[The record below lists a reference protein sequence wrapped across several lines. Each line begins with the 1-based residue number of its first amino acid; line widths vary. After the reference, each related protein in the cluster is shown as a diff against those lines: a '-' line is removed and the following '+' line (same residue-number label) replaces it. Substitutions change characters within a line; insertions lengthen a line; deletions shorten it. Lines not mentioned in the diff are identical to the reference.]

1 MSNESIIII
10 DSSKRNQ
17 RIYPNNNNFVY
28 NTNKQYINPTKIELI
43 SAIIPNSQYVI
54 NSFNNL
60 FNLTYSSTLYTA
72 LIPQSNYTASS
83 LAVALQ
89 TALNGLSVPSTTFTV
104 TVNLNTMTY
113 TITSTNAVVY
123 NFSSNPTLS
132 QILGFS
138 STNSSS
144 VSTITST
151 NAFQV
156 ATTRYW
162 KLYIKEFDNNYDTNI
177 SGLFNFIILNNV
189 NNGDYLYMIKD
200 INSVNNSHDIHI
212 KNNITTL
219 SIELRDEWNNLVD
232 LNGCDYLLILKIYE

>member
-1 MSNESIIII
+1 MTKESIIII

-17 RIYPNNNNFVY
+17 SIYPSNNNFVY
-28 NTNKQYINPTKIELI
+28 NTNKQYINPSKIELL

-72 LIPQSNYTASS
+72 VIPPCNYTASS
-83 LAVALQ
+83 LALSLQ
-89 TALNGLSVPSTTFTV
+89 TSLNGLSVPSTFTV
-104 TVNLNTMTY
+104 TVNLNTMLF
-113 TITSTNAVVY
+113 TITSTNPVVY
-123 NFSSNPTLS
+123 NFSLNPILS
-132 QILGFS
+132 QILGFG

-156 ATTRYW
+156 STTRYW
-162 KLYIKEFDNNYDTNI
+162 KLYIKEFDTNYDTNI

-189 NNGDYLYMIKD
+189 NNSDYLYMIKD
-200 INSVNNSHDIHI
+200 INCVNNSHEINI
-212 KNNITTL
+212 RRNITTL

-232 LNGCDYLLILKIYE
+232 LNGCNYLLILKIYE

>member
-1 MSNESIIII
+1 MTKESIIII

-17 RIYPNNNNFVY
+17 SIYPSNNNFVY
-28 NTNKQYINPTKIELI
+28 NTTNQYTNPSKIELL

-60 FNLTYSSTLYTA
+60 FNLTYSSTLYTSV
-72 LIPQSNYTASS
+72 IPPCNYTASS
-83 LAVALQ
+83 LAVSLQ
-89 TALNGLSVPSTTFTV
+89 TSLNRLSVPSTTFTV

-113 TITSTNAVVY
+113 TITSTNPVVY
-123 NFSSNPTLS
+123 NFSLNPILS
-132 QILGFS
+132 QILGFG

-144 VSTITST
+144 VSTISSK

-156 ATTRYW
+156 STSRYW
-162 KLYIKEFDNNYDTNI
+162 KLYIKEFDTNYDTNI

-189 NNGDYLYMIKD
+189 NNSDYLYMIKD
-200 INSVNNSHDIHI
+200 INCVNNSHEINI
-212 KNNITTL
+212 RRNITTL

-232 LNGCDYLLILKIYE
+232 LNGCNYLLILKIYE